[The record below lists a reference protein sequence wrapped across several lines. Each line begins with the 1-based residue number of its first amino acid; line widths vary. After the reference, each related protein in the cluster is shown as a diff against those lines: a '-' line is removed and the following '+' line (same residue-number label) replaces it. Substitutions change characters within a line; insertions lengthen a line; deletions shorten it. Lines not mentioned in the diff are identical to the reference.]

1 MIATRNEIKTIL
13 GISASDYA
21 KDTQIDAILPMV
33 SNDLIEYCNNTFI
46 GQMITFS
53 GECTITA
60 SAGVYRINCADGGMD
75 VANFAIGDTIH
86 LSGSTRDDGY
96 LTIAGINANYF
107 TIVEPLTANTTATPM
122 TINITTFP
130 MALKIYLAKMI
141 GYQLFHAND
150 SGITSESIG
159 NYSYSR
165 AQGTTDSGYPAEILR
180 GLDKWKNVS
189 TKRGSILPQFRDYRG
204 YTTSLSGKVALV

>member
-1 MIATRNEIKTIL
+1 MIATLYDIKSVL
-13 GISASDYA
+13 GIS
-21 KDTQIDAILPMV
+21 DTV
-33 SNDLIEYCNNTFI
+33 NDVRIQTLIPIVANELIEYCNNSFI

-53 GECTITA
+53 GKCTITA
-60 SAGVYRINCADGGMD
+60 NAGVYRVNCADGGMD
-75 VANFAIGDTIH
+75 GANFAIGDTIH

-96 LTIAGINANYF
+96 LTIAAINANYF
-107 TIVEPLTANTTATPM
+107 TIVEPLTANATATPM

-189 TKRGSILPQFRDYRG
+189 TKRGSVLPQFRDYRG
-204 YTTSLSGKVALV
+204 YTRYLDDTLEVL